1 VAQQYVED
9 PLLINGLKFGIRV
22 WTVITCVD
30 PLRVYLHS
38 GGLVLFSGD
47 GYDGDKIVGEDGVI
61 AGSHVTNYAQN
72 KDGEAV
78 QAKLDE
84 LILHMKH
91 ADNRLIGA
99 ERLDVKELHRLREL
113 IAVQVEHGKR
123 RLEEIDATAA
133 RLKHKP
139 PAE

>member
-1 VAQQYVED
+1 MSIFDRFSNAISEGSGKAMTFVAAWG
-9 PLLINGLKFGIRV
+9 LIVVWGVTGPFFGFSETWQLVVNTATTI
-22 WTVITCVD
+22 ITFLMVF
-30 PLRVYLHS
+30 
-38 GGLVLFSGD
+38 VLQ
-47 GYDGDKIVGEDGVI
+47 
-61 AGSHVTNYAQN
+61 HTQN

-123 RLEEIDATAA
+123 RLQEIDATAA

>member
-1 VAQQYVED
+1 MSIFDRFSNAISQGSGKAVTFVAACG
-9 PLLINGLKFGIRV
+9 LIVAWGVTGPFFGFSETWQLVVNTATTI
-22 WTVITCVD
+22 ITFLMVF
-30 PLRVYLHS
+30 
-38 GGLVLFSGD
+38 VLQ
-47 GYDGDKIVGEDGVI
+47 
-61 AGSHVTNYAQN
+61 HTQN